1 MGGPTNNCPLGV
13 GANCPSVNAGT
24 LARTPHSPSTV
35 KGQKPVRLAKAA
47 PILASFD
54 SENAVIWANKA
65 LLTSLSDSRNS
76 GKPLRD
82 TDVATLAHEFI
93 HVWQYKDV
101 FEKFSKREERAAEM
115 IKRHAALVAKVTE
128 DQYVQHVLGKEK
140 QAEKLAQRIVVEML
154 SHFSRSRGGSG
165 FPSDQADF
173 LAEERAKQWIRGLRK
188 SYADKAR
195 RAYRKLRSKVK
206 EHGGAQGVARAS
218 AKKKKTT
225 QKMLPV
231 AKIQNVFPVSKSP
244 TLKKLVWLMV
254 KYNIMIVVSLSQ
266 EDI

>member
-1 MGGPTNNCPLGV
+1 MRP
-13 GANCPSVNAGT
+13 
-24 LARTPHSPSTV
+24 
-35 KGQKPVRLAKAA
+35 RLL
-47 PILASFD
+47 PPRS
-54 SENAVIWANKA
+54 
-65 LLTSLSDSRNS
+65 SLS
-76 GKPLRD
+76 
-82 TDVATLAHEFI
+82 LA
-93 HVWQYKDV
+93 
-101 FEKFSKREERAAEM
+101 
-115 IKRHAALVAKVTE
+115 
-128 DQYVQHVLGKEK
+128 
-140 QAEKLAQRIVVEML
+140 
-154 SHFSRSRGGSG
+154 
-165 FPSDQADF
+165 
-173 LAEERAKQWIRGLRK
+173 GLRK

-244 TLKKLVWLMV
+244 TLKKLVRLMV